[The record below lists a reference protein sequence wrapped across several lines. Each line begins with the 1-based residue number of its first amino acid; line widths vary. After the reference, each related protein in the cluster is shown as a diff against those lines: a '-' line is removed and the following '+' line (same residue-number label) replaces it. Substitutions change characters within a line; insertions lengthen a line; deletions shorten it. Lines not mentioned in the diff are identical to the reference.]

1 MDKPAK
7 RVALVCGGGGGIG
20 SAVSK
25 KLADAGNIVY
35 VGYNHGKEN
44 AELAAA
50 KSGNGTKIINLDL
63 MDSDGIDNAC
73 EDIFNQE
80 KHLDILVNCAA
91 VNSEAP
97 AIGMDDET
105 WRKVLETN
113 LDGAFR
119 ICRAVSKYMLLNKWG
134 RIINMS
140 SISASHGG
148 RGQINYSASK
158 AGIEAI
164 TRVLALELGR
174 KGIMVN
180 CIAPGI
186 VETEMSGRIRRE
198 HGEKLLENI
207 AVHRFGKP
215 EEIAELAAFLASE
228 SCSYMTGQVIRID
241 GGMAL

>member
-1 MDKPAK
+1 M
-7 RVALVCGGGGGIG
+7 CGGGGGIG

-25 KLADAGNIVY
+25 KLAEEGNIVY
-35 VGYNHGKEN
+35 IGYGGKKES

-50 KSGNGTKIINLDL
+50 KSGHNARIIRIDL
-63 MDSDGIDNAC
+63 ENSSEIDSAC
-73 EDIFNQE
+73 EEIFNME
-80 KHLDILVNCAA
+80 KRLDILVNCAA

-97 AIGMDDET
+97 AIGMDDST
-105 WRKVLETN
+105 WEKVIGIN
-113 LDGAFR
+113 LDGAFKL
-119 ICRAVSKYMLLNKWG
+119 CRAVSKFMLLNKWG

-158 AGIEAI
+158 AGLEAM
-164 TRVLALELGR
+164 TRVFALELGR

-180 CIAPGI
+180 CIAPGV
-186 VETEMSGRIRRE
+186 VETEMSGRIRSE
-198 HGEKLLENI
+198 HGDRLLENI

-215 EEIAELAAFLASE
+215 EEVAELAAFLASE
-228 SCSYMTGQVIRID
+228 SCSYITGQVIRID